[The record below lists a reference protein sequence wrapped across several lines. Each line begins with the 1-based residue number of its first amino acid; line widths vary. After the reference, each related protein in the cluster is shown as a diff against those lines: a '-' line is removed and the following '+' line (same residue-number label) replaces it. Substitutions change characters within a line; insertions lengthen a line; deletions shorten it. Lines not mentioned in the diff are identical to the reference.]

1 MCLIISAFF
10 SYLSYTFYVSG
21 DITNAIIN
29 GIIAILFIILLVR
42 NILKT
47 VNERKNIGN

>member
-1 MCLIISAFF
+1 MCLLISALFG
-10 SYLSYTFYVSG
+10 YLSYTFYIDG

-29 GIIAILFIILLVR
+29 GTISIIFIILLIR

-47 VNERKNIGN
+47 RKEKNSGK